1 MGGQIDCW
9 KERKTDRRTVSPK
22 WEGDEAVTR
31 GLKLWFQ
38 KKLFLTASSRSIHCI
53 VLWNSIGGTD
63 RLHLHA
69 LFLATAHSGQMNV
82 CEVFCGWYSPSDM
95 QTSLFAA
102 VHRNIGDLHDS
113 DAVLC
118 RVCESVLA
126 RVLLE

>member
-1 MGGQIDCW
+1 MVLSCGFRRNCFSQPQV
-9 KERKTDRRTVSPK
+9 DRFTVSFSGIAE
-22 WEGDEAVTR
+22 EGQARV
-31 GLKLWFQ
+31 
-38 KKLFLTASSRSIHCI
+38 
-53 VLWNSIGGTD
+53 
-63 RLHLHA
+63 HLHA

-82 CEVFCGWYSPSDM
+82 CEVFCGWYSPSDT

-113 DAVLC
+113 DVVLC